1 MSYRR
6 ETLEER
12 AAELKTYRI
21 RGDLIDEAGDPL
33 APGNLTSLTLRLFDE
48 TTATILNGVNGT
60 NILNADRGNVDGNGH
75 FTLLLQP
82 DDSPILNDRLLE
94 EAHIAFVEWTFAAG
108 QKRGGIEIEFFVWNF
123 VKLP

>member
-21 RGDLIDEAGDPL
+21 KGDLIDEAGDPL

-48 TTATILNGVNGT
+48 NTKAILNSVNGIS
-60 NILNADRGNVDGNGH
+60 ILNVDRGSVDGQGK
-75 FTLLLQP
+75 FTLTLRP
-82 DDSPILNDRLLE
+82 DDSPIVNDSLLE
-94 EAHIAFVEWTFAAG
+94 EAHIAFVEWGFATG
-108 QKRGGIEIEFFVWNF
+108 SKKGGIEIEFFVWNF

>member
-33 APGNLTSLTLRLFDE
+33 APGNITSLTLRLFDE
-48 TTATILNGVNGT
+48 NTKAIINGVDGISILNV
-60 NILNADRGNVDGNGH
+60 DRGSVDGNGK
-75 FTLLLQP
+75 FTLILRP
-82 DDSPILNDRLLE
+82 DDSPILNDHLLE
-94 EAHIAFVEWTFAAG
+94 EAHIAFIEWVFATG
-108 QKRGGIEIEFFVWNF
+108 SKKGGIEIGFYVFNF